1 MSLSREA
8 AMGHT
13 PYILMVAAVLLFGA
27 IMPQKGPKRIR
38 YIILMTV
45 LHTCLC
51 GFRYQLITGD
61 LHKYYWIFRDSGTY
75 GWFSAELWAEGRNFG
90 FFYFNKLIYL
100 LSDGDFQV
108 FLFVIAAIVHIA
120 LGYVIH
126 RYSPAPWFSYL
137 VWNCMAFYIF
147 GFNAIKQAL
156 AMAFVMLAFVGIAE
170 KRLRL
175 YLVMMALAGAIHMPA
190 LVFLPAYWL
199 AQMRVRPHT
208 LALYLIAGIALYVF
222 RNEFVAFIRT
232 FYYEDDEIMIH
243 SGEIGSRM
251 IMILGFALFGLL
263 FRGFRDSVVDDL
275 FHIMAVASILQL
287 LAGFDNIFTRLTDYY
302 FQMSVLYLPMVFFPR
317 DGILLRQDGM
327 GAVFPFNRRSAAFLA
342 VFVAVFVLWFYWTY
356 NINITIEYEVDNYL
370 NYRSMWDVIP

>member
-1 MSLSREA
+1 
-8 AMGHT
+8 MGNT

-38 YIILMTV
+38 YIVLMTV

-51 GFRYQLITGD
+51 GFRYMYLTGD
-61 LHKYYWIFRDSGTY
+61 LHKYYYTFLNNGEAA
-75 GWFSAELWAEGRNFG
+75 WFSPELWAEGRNFG
-90 FFYFNKLIYL
+90 FFYFNKLVNM
-100 LSDGDFQV
+100 LSGGDFQV
-108 FLFVIAAIVHIA
+108 FLFVIAAIIHIV
-120 LGYVIH
+120 LGYVIYH
-126 RYSPAPWFSYL
+126 YSPAPWFSYL
-137 VWNCMAFYIF
+137 VWNCMSFYIF

-170 KRLRL
+170 KKLKL
-175 YLVMMALAGAIHMPA
+175 FLIMMALAGSIHMPA

-199 AQMRVRPHT
+199 AQLRVRPYT

-222 RNEFVAFIRT
+222 RNQFVAFIRT

-251 IMILGFALFGLL
+251 IMILGFALFGLM

-275 FHIMAVASILQL
+275 FHIMAIASILQL

-302 FQMSVLYLPMVFFPR
+302 FQMSVLYLPMTFFPR
-317 DGILLRQDGM
+317 ENVRLRSDGM
-327 GAVFPFNRRSAAFLA
+327 RPAFPFNRRSSIALA
-342 VFVAVFVLWFYWTY
+342 TIIVVFILWFYWTY
-356 NINITIEYEVDNYL
+356 SINVAIEYEVDNYL
-370 NYRSMWDVIP
+370 NYRSMWDVIK